1 MGSADSRSILG
12 NNRSKLLTKA
22 VRYSLLRA
30 VTNKKIPLGLSKTAQ
45 KMNTQPEGFW
55 RPLLQSPGKLP
66 EIGRYVATFLVISKS

>member
-30 VTNKKIPLGLSKTAQ
+30 VTNKKNPSGTFQNRSEDEYSTRRVLETTPTIPWETPRDRQICSNL
-45 KMNTQPEGFW
+45 
-55 RPLLQSPGKLP
+55 PGD
-66 EIGRYVATFLVISKS
+66 